1 MNNSAIKGLTLN
13 LLQIIGSPFV
23 PKNDAFINDVESRQ
37 LLHYADKNKLKLL
50 YLDKLNQLGKLDKL
64 RGEYEAE
71 QAKHQDFLAG
81 LSRISEVLRT
91 HNVKHVIIKT
101 LRPYPAV
108 PSDVDV
114 VVLGGRDE
122 HKTAIVTLLEANY
135 APFLSHT
142 IDGESVINKEDSIRA
157 AEILTRPTWEKAHIS
172 PGGATFVDGEH
183 GTHIDLQNE
192 IAVSY
197 LTYLDKNKF
206 DSHLSTATLPD
217 GKIIISLATELELVS
232 VIAHSVMERS
242 YRLGEFYTF
251 LYHLSEMDE
260 QQIEAFIS
268 LTSENRFNSALK
280 AFISLTMQLH
290 EVAFNSQPPEMEL
303 VLAKI
308 GSNSSETRK
317 LKANDF
323 KMPHRYCLSTMAGV
337 FFDKMKEKKFRKGV
351 VRQSIKMFDPKVTRL
366 VLRELTGRGDED

>member
-1 MNNSAIKGLTLN
+1 MNNTAIKGLTLN
-13 LLQIIGSPFV
+13 LLRVIGSPFV
-23 PKNDAFINDVESRQ
+23 SKNDASINGESEQ

-50 YLDKLNQLGKLDKL
+50 YLDKLNQLGRLDKL
-64 RGEYEAE
+64 RGEYGAE
-71 QAKHQDFLAG
+71 KAKHQDFLAG
-81 LSRISEVLRT
+81 LSRVSEVLRI

-114 VVLGGRDE
+114 VVLGGQDE
-122 HKTAIVTLLEANY
+122 YKTAIVTLLEANY
-135 APFLSHT
+135 APFLSHI
-142 IDGESVINKEDSIRA
+142 IDGESLANEQGAISA

-197 LTYLDKNKF
+197 LTYLDKSKF

-217 GKIIISLATELELVS
+217 GKIIISLAPELELVS

-280 AFISLTMQLH
+280 AFTSLTMQLH
-290 EVAFNSQPPEMEL
+290 EVAFGSRPPKMES

-337 FFDKMKEKKFRKGV
+337 FFGKMKEKKFRKGV
-351 VRQSIKMFDPKVTRL
+351 VRQSIKMFDPKVARL
-366 VLRELTGRGDED
+366 VLRELTGRGDEN